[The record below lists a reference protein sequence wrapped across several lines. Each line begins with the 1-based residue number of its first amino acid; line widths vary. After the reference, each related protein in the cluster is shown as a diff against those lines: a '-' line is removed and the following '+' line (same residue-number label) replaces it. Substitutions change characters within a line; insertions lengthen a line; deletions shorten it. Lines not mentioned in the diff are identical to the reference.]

1 MFSAASQVKRGKVGR
16 SCLLS
21 ARKIV
26 FFQKNFLRLSFFK
39 QKRSY
44 DLHKKTQKNFCPLSI
59 ATWWLSYSTK
69 HRQGSFFQWK
79 SSFFLETSN
88 FQQPVRRNRNDG
100 KTCTFSAWI
109 LCEVKK
115 NVPRSLPN
123 SMIWENLGQI
133 FFSLNFC
140 PFSETCVLNKVLR
153 VTESIS
159 NLLSICAKDLWSQE
173 KC

>member
-1 MFSAASQVKRGKVGR
+1 M
-16 SCLLS
+16 
-21 ARKIV
+21 
-26 FFQKNFLRLSFFK
+26 
-39 QKRSY
+39 
-44 DLHKKTQKNFCPLSI
+44 
-59 ATWWLSYSTK
+59 
-69 HRQGSFFQWK
+69 
-79 SSFFLETSN
+79 SN

-153 VTESIS
+153 VTESSSI
-159 NLLSICAKDLWSQE
+159 LHSICARNFVKPRKVLAFVAKFDDSRKSRRNIFFKQILPVFQKNVFSTRFYVLE
-173 KC
+173 ELF